1 MVDWIGIHSVTIT
14 MHEGMLLLAVIAVV
28 VRFLVNILPK
38 IPVAGWF
45 FSEEFLQKTARISE
59 TVAFVAALGG
69 TLGIVVSAIT
79 GTILSTPEGIVEST
93 IVSNKVMVSIFAL
106 VFWTDF
112 LVIRLSM
119 GEQRIWTNRI
129 LQFFYPL
136 LGVIGFTFVT
146 VAGSIGGTLAGK
158 ESIIDFGF
166 QLLGIHKNEP
176 WIFPPITE
184 FSRMV
189 VNSPLQYLVNVQS
202 MLQIIIALNVII
214 VALVLIY
221 ISVGSRS
228 KATSKGAS

>member
-1 MVDWIGIHSVTIT
+1 

-38 IPVAGWF
+38 LPVAGWF

-69 TLGIVVSAIT
+69 TLGIVASAIT
-79 GTILSTPEGIVEST
+79 GTILSTPEGIVGST

-106 VFWTDF
+106 VFWADF
-112 LVIRLSM
+112 LAVRMSM
-119 GEQRIWTNRI
+119 GEQRIWANRI

-136 LGVIGFTFVT
+136 LGVIGFGLVT
-146 VAGSIGGTLAGK
+146 VGGSIGGTLAGK
-158 ESIIDFGF
+158 ESVIDFAF
-166 QLLGIHKNEP
+166 SLLGIHKNEP
-176 WIFPPITE
+176 WILPPITE

-189 VNSPLQYLVNVQS
+189 VNSPIQSLVNVQS
-202 MLQIIIALNVII
+202 MLQIIIALNIII

-221 ISVGSRS
+221 ISIGNRS
-228 KATSKGAS
+228 KSAGKGAS